1 MCTQFRIENH
11 GSRCYNFGMRIFGLK
26 ITEDKELECSL
37 CGKKE
42 IEVRKMLAGPARG
55 AFKICDEC
63 IKTAAD
69 VIGYKP
75 K

>member
-1 MCTQFRIENH
+1 
-11 GSRCYNFGMRIFGLK
+11 MRVFGLK

-55 AFKICDEC
+55 KLLRFVMNVLKL
-63 IKTAAD
+63 
-69 VIGYKP
+69 P
-75 K
+75 QM